1 MSFIEELKRRN
12 VFRVAVAYLVS
23 AWVALQLADIV
34 LESIEAPNWVIQAF
48 MLAIGLGFLP
58 ALVFA
63 WAFELTPDGIKKE
76 KHVDRSKSITHET
89 GQRMNR
95 GIIVALTIAVA
106 LLLFDRFVPLG
117 EEQSASSETPAVAA
131 VSPTDKS
138 IAVLPFVNM
147 SSDTEQEYFSDGISE
162 EILNSLARVKDLKV
176 AGRTSSFAFKGQ
188 NQDLRQIG
196 ETLGVEHILEGSVRK
211 SGTKVRITAQ
221 LIQVEDGFHL
231 WSDTY
236 DRELTDVFAIQDEIS
251 QAILEQLKAHLLEDG
266 AHESVAATRTDSE
279 AFDLYLLARQRMYER
294 MQKPLES
301 ATELLDRVTEI
312 DPDYAP
318 AYAQRGIATLLL
330 ADNSY
335 GDLPVPQAESQA
347 KLYLEQALRLDPE
360 LAEGWAGMGLYHYG
374 RPGELAQGIEAL
386 EKALA
391 FNPNM
396 VDAANWLNN
405 AYVQANRPADAL
417 AILEGVVKRDPLYR
431 PGFANLVWLYSIM
444 GQTDKAIALVEKTRP
459 FMSTEPTMGLVD
471 SIISYS
477 RGDVADSLVHAE
489 KSLAVQPNDRVYRIF
504 YSAGLGGTAQNEL
517 LSTEGYRGWKVL
529 GLTRLGR
536 VEEAA
541 LLGADLAAEGDV
553 LTWFRFLNITD
564 RSDELIDYL
573 ESRWED
579 LERFE
584 TDFPSDGFFGHE
596 VMIEI
601 ALAYRRAGDEDR
613 FGDAMA
619 RIRIA
624 HDSLLAQGLSHPNFW
639 ISEASYHALAGNM
652 SATLELLAAAVDG
665 GFIAS
670 PRITNDYPVF
680 NDLEGDPEY
689 EAIQARMAEHLK
701 AERAELGLDTA
712 TA

>member
-1 MSFIEELKRRN
+1 
-12 VFRVAVAYLVS
+12 
-23 AWVALQLADIV
+23 
-34 LESIEAPNWVIQAF
+34 
-48 MLAIGLGFLP
+48 
-58 ALVFA
+58 
-63 WAFELTPDGIKKE
+63 
-76 KHVDRSKSITHET
+76 
-89 GQRMNR
+89 
-95 GIIVALTIAVA
+95 
-106 LLLFDRFVPLG
+106 
-117 EEQSASSETPAVAA
+117 
-131 VSPTDKS
+131 
-138 IAVLPFVNM
+138 
-147 SSDTEQEYFSDGISE
+147 
-162 EILNSLARVKDLKV
+162 
-176 AGRTSSFAFKGQ
+176 
-188 NQDLRQIG
+188 
-196 ETLGVEHILEGSVRK
+196 
-211 SGTKVRITAQ
+211 
-221 LIQVEDGFHL
+221 
-231 WSDTY
+231 
-236 DRELTDVFAIQDEIS
+236 
-251 QAILEQLKAHLLEDG
+251 
-266 AHESVAATRTDSE
+266 
-279 AFDLYLLARQRMYER
+279 
-294 MQKPLES
+294 
-301 ATELLDRVTEI
+301 
-312 DPDYAP
+312 
-318 AYAQRGIATLLL
+318 
-330 ADNSY
+330 
-335 GDLPVPQAESQA
+335 
-347 KLYLEQALRLDPE
+347 
-360 LAEGWAGMGLYHYG
+360 
-374 RPGELAQGIEAL
+374 
-386 EKALA
+386 
-391 FNPNM
+391 
-396 VDAANWLNN
+396 
-405 AYVQANRPADAL
+405 
-417 AILEGVVKRDPLYR
+417 
-431 PGFANLVWLYSIM
+431 M